1 MLDQALPPRPVERLE
16 MLLQRDDPVLLTR
29 DLVEGVHGLLD
40 ALFAVNRRY
49 VPHPFH
55 KWLSFECGQLT
66 LAPPDLEGR
75 IRRVL
80 ASPRDGVP
88 EFVRLTGETFDLVE
102 AARAGVRRRGGAGR
116 VRVVAAGL
124 R

>member
-16 MLLQRDDPVLLTR
+16 MLFQRDDPVLLTR
-29 DLVEGVHGLLD
+29 DLLEGVHGLLD

-80 ASPRDGVP
+80 ASPREGVP
-88 EFVRLTGETFDLVE
+88 EFVRLTEETLDLVE
-102 AARAGVRRRGGAGR
+102 QHVPAYDVAAARAEFGSSPRG
-116 VRVVAAGL
+116 
-124 R
+124 